1 MTTTTGSAHYAGS
14 LPVPV
19 RLTTLENDRF
29 QNRQPSLRIRALQA
43 LSFLIACCA
52 GVAVAFAWW
61 SYGDATRQMIA
72 NSYPQLGWL
81 TPRHAATVQKA
92 PDTIAPAGSGAPP
105 PDQRQLDAMLGDDLR
120 AMRLSLDRI
129 VAGQE
134 LITRAVEKIA
144 TSIAADKELMTRD
157 TDQTTTRQ
165 ETTTRSTDQTI
176 TTGRGQMTSNTDQ
189 TTTSV
194 DQTPSAKASSIAVE
208 GRGDAVLLQPTLRLN
223 IKPTQAKPPQSS
235 SERGKHLPAVS
246 EHDVSCFP
254 SASAVLQNH
263 PGGLPSWTLRAPGH
277 EGTQC
282 WHAAARPS
290 GSDHRPSA
298 GDHPRETMPTDREL
312 VGTTENTLF
321 PRLAPE

>member
-29 QNRQPSLRIRALQA
+29 QNGQPSLRITALHA
-43 LSFLIACCA
+43 LSFLVACCT

-81 TPRHAATVQKA
+81 APRHAAPVQKA
-92 PDTIAPAGSGAPP
+92 PGTIALAGSVVPH
-105 PDQRQLDAMLGDDLR
+105 PDQRQLDATLGDDLR

-134 LITRAVEKIA
+134 LITRAVEEIA
-144 TSIAADKELMTRD
+144 TSIAAGKEQMTRD
-157 TDQTTTRQ
+157 TDQTATRQ
-165 ETTTRSTDQTI
+165 ETTRSTDQTAATV
-176 TTGRGQMTSNTDQ
+176 TTGQGQMTRNTDQ
-189 TTTSV
+189 VTTSV
-194 DQTPSAKASSIAVE
+194 DQTPSTKASSIAVASRVD
-208 GRGDAVLLQPTLRLN
+208 GAALQLALRVDV
-223 IKPTQAKPPQSS
+223 KQSQAGLSQTS
-235 SERGKHLPAVS
+235 SERGKQLPAAS
-246 EHDVSCFP
+246 EHDASCFP

-263 PGGLPSWTLRAPGH
+263 PGASPAWTLRAPGH

-298 GDHPRETMPTDREL
+298 GDHRTETMPTDREI
-312 VGTTENTLF
+312 VGTTKNTLF
-321 PRLAPE
+321 PPP